1 MRKNIEP
8 WSQGV
13 PVRALCHY
21 TRVMLGDR
29 PMNPLTQDWDS
40 ITQSSSITLKA
51 SRVAECFN
59 FDYQVTFIF
68 GVFWV
73 EESSWNLLICT

>member
-1 MRKNIEP
+1 M
-8 WSQGV
+8 
-13 PVRALCHY
+13 RALCHY

-29 PMNPLTQDWDS
+29 PMSPLTQDWDS

-59 FDYQVTFIF
+59 FDYQVNFY
-68 GVFWV
+68 FWCFLGGRI
-73 EESSWNLLICT
+73 LLKQIDMHIIGN